1 MAFALIDSPMDQN
14 SLAASGSTVTLL
26 KSLAP
31 PLSQREIIEVMTEP
45 TEGRTNPASSGRAR
59 RPAASRPADV
69 SADSRAFTSVS
80 DRFFRQLVLG
90 MRNGVLAITRDGRL
104 AVMNEVAYRIL
115 DIAPQETDL
124 GREYPAVLAGQPDI
138 VRILSAAFDLAHL
151 PNRAELKLKP
161 SGKVIGYTL
170 SHILD
175 EKGQPEGAAVFFKDL
190 TLVEQM
196 EERERL
202 RDRLAALG
210 EMAAAIA
217 HEVKNP
223 LAGIEVMAGLLRRRI
238 PDVPDAQSLLNDI
251 INEAKIANAIVL
263 EVLEFVRPIRL
274 QVERTSIAQ
283 VLHDAVTMAERKV
296 SRGGVNVTMNI
307 QEQLPLIQADH
318 HQLCQL
324 FSNLLINGLEALGGA
339 GTIAITAGQ
348 GVEYQEPIA
357 MPGVRDP
364 AATLVVDVV
373 DDGPGVPPE
382 IAERVF
388 NPFFTTKPQGS
399 GLGLAIVRKIV
410 DAHDGHIDLATAPGQ
425 GTRFRVTLP
434 LNSGEEWLQ

>member
-1 MAFALIDSPMDQN
+1 
-14 SLAASGSTVTLL
+14 L
-26 KSLAP
+26 KSAALP
-31 PLSQREIIEVMTEP
+31 RSQKEISQVMTEP
-45 TEGRTNPASSGRAR
+45 PER
-59 RPAASRPADV
+59 RIPAAPVTRP
-69 SADSRAFTSVS
+69 RAAKKTSGNGGRGDAVRFNLVS

-90 MRNGVLAITRDGRL
+90 MRNGVLAVTRDGRV

-115 DIAPQETDL
+115 DIQPREDDL
-124 GREYPAVLAGQPDI
+124 GRSLGDVLASQPDV

-151 PNRAELKLKP
+151 PNRAELRLKP

-170 SHILD
+170 SHVLD
-175 EKGQPEGAAVFFKDL
+175 ERGEPEGAAVFFKDL

-196 EERERL
+196 EERDRL

-238 PDVPDAQSLLNDI
+238 PDVPDAQALLNDI
-251 INEAKIANAIVL
+251 INEAKVANNIVI
-263 EVLEFVRPIRL
+263 EVLDFVRPIRL

-296 SRGGVNVTMNI
+296 DRGGVNVAMNI

-324 FSNLLINGLEALGGA
+324 FGNLLINALEALAGK
-339 GTIAITAGQ
+339 GTIEITAAQ

-357 MPGVRDP
+357 MPGRRDP
-364 AATLVVDVV
+364 AATLVVDLV

-399 GLGLAIVRKIV
+399 GLGLAIVRKII
-410 DAHDGHIDLATAPGQ
+410 DAHDGHIDLTTAVGQ

-434 LNSGEEWLQ
+434 LNSGEDWLK

>member
-1 MAFALIDSPMDQN
+1 
-14 SLAASGSTVTLL
+14 
-26 KSLAP
+26 
-31 PLSQREIIEVMTEP
+31 
-45 TEGRTNPASSGRAR
+45 
-59 RPAASRPADV
+59 
-69 SADSRAFTSVS
+69 
-80 DRFFRQLVLG
+80 

-104 AVMNEVAYRIL
+104 VVLNEVACRIL
-115 DIAPQETDL
+115 DL
-124 GREYPAVLAGQPDI
+124 PAGSEATGQSYTSVLSEQPDI
-138 VRILSAAFDLAHL
+138 MRILAATFDLQHL
-151 PNRAELKLKP
+151 PNRAELKLKG

-175 EKGQPEGAAVFFKDL
+175 EHGQAEGAALFFKDL

-210 EMAAAIA
+210 EMAATIA

-238 PDVPDAQSLLNDI
+238 PDSPDAQALLNDI

-263 EVLEFVRPIRL
+263 EVLDFVRPIRL

-283 VLHDAVTMAERKV
+283 VLHDAVTLAERKV
-296 SRGGVNVTMNI
+296 NRGGAGVTMNI
-307 QEQLPLIQADH
+307 EEQLPLIQADQY
-318 HQLCQL
+318 QLCQL
-324 FSNLLINGLEALGGA
+324 FSNLLINGLEALGGS
-339 GTIAITAGQ
+339 GTISISALQSI
-348 GVEYQEPIA
+348 EYQEPA
-357 MPGVRDP
+357 AARRSDP
-364 AATLVVDVV
+364 PPTLVVEIA
-373 DDGPGVPPE
+373 DDGPGIPPD
-382 IAERVF
+382 ILERVF

-410 DAHDGHIDLATAPGQ
+410 DAHNGHIDLVSESQ

>member
-1 MAFALIDSPMDQN
+1 MPDRRERRGRSSAGRVRSPGESDGAAV
-14 SLAASGSTVTLL
+14 SPGAEAASVG
-26 KSLAP
+26 
-31 PLSQREIIEVMTEP
+31 
-45 TEGRTNPASSGRAR
+45 
-59 RPAASRPADV
+59 
-69 SADSRAFTSVS
+69 
-80 DRFFRQLVLG
+80 DRFFRQLVLS
-90 MRNGVLAITRDGRL
+90 MRNGVLAIGRDGRL
-104 AVMNEVAYRIL
+104 VVLNEVACRIL
-115 DIAPQETDL
+115 GLPGVESVI
-124 GREYPAVLAGQPDI
+124 GRPHTEALADQPDI
-138 VRILSAAFDLAHL
+138 IRVLAAAFDLQHL
-151 PNRAELKLKP
+151 PSRAELKLKG

-170 SHILD
+170 SHVLD
-175 EKGQPEGAAVFFKDL
+175 QDGQPEGAALFFKDL

-223 LAGIEVMAGLLRRRI
+223 LAGIEVMAGLLRRGI
-238 PDVPDAQSLLNDI
+238 PEVPDAQALLNDI
-251 INEAKIANAIVL
+251 ISEAKIANAIVL

-283 VLHDAVTMAERKV
+283 VLHDAVTLAERKV
-296 SRGGVNVTMNI
+296 NRGGVAVTMNI

-324 FSNLLINGLEALGGA
+324 FSNLLINGLEALGGN
-339 GTIAITAGQ
+339 GTISITAVQ
-348 GVEYQEPIA
+348 GVAYQEPAAIA
-357 MPGVRDP
+357 GRQEAPP
-364 AATLVVDVV
+364 TVVVEIS
-373 DDGPGVPPE
+373 DDGPGIP
-382 IAERVF
+382 IDILERVF

-410 DAHDGHIDLATAPGQ
+410 DAHNGHIDLVSGAQ
-425 GTRFRVTLP
+425 GTRFQVTLP

>member
-1 MAFALIDSPMDQN
+1 
-14 SLAASGSTVTLL
+14 LAAPVPT
-26 KSLAP
+26 AAA
-31 PLSQREIIEVMTEP
+31 LSPI
-45 TEGRTNPASSGRAR
+45 A
-59 RPAASRPADV
+59 
-69 SADSRAFTSVS
+69 
-80 DRFFRQLVLG
+80 DRFFRQMVLS
-90 MRNGVLAITRDGRL
+90 MRNGVLAITRGGHL
-104 AVMNEVAYRIL
+104 VVLNEVACRVLEIESGPASIGRHYSEVLADQPDVQRIL
-115 DIAPQETDL
+115 A
-124 GREYPAVLAGQPDI
+124 
-138 VRILSAAFDLAHL
+138 AAFDLQHL
-151 PNRAELKLKP
+151 PNRAETRLRG

-170 SHILD
+170 SHVLD
-175 EKGQPEGAAVFFKDL
+175 ENGQPEGAALFFKDL

-210 EMAAAIA
+210 EMAATIA

-238 PDVPDAQSLLNDI
+238 PDSPDAQALLNDI
-251 INEAKIANAIVL
+251 INEAKLANGIVI

-283 VLHDAVTMAERKV
+283 VLHDAVTLSERKV
-296 SRGGVNVTMNI
+296 TRGGVSVTMNI

-324 FSNLLINGLEALGGA
+324 FSNLLINGLEALGGN
-339 GTIAITAGQ
+339 GTIAITASQ
-348 GVEYQEPIA
+348 GVEYQEPGPVA
-357 MPGVRDP
+357 GRP
-364 AATLVVDVV
+364 APAPTVVVEV
-373 DDGPGVPPE
+373 ADDGPGVPPD
-382 IAERVF
+382 IVERVF

-410 DAHDGHIDLATAPGQ
+410 DAHNGHIDLVTGAQ
-425 GTRFRVTLP
+425 GTCFRVTLP

>member
-1 MAFALIDSPMDQN
+1 MHSN
-14 SLAASGSTVTLL
+14 SLAASRSTVTLL
-26 KSLAP
+26 KSPAYQP
-31 PLSQREIIEVMTEP
+31 GHKEAADVMTD
-45 TEGRTNPASSGRAR
+45 RVQRRRHPASPGRAAN
-59 RPAASRPADV
+59 RPARRAADPAAGDSVV
-69 SADSRAFTSVS
+69 SPAVT
-80 DRFFRQLVLG
+80 DRFFRHVVLG
-90 MRNGVLAITRDGRL
+90 MRNGVLAVTRDKRL

-115 DIAPQETDL
+115 DIPQGEDDI
-124 GREYPAVLAGQPDI
+124 GRPYSEVLASQPDM
-138 VRILSAAFDLAHL
+138 VRVLSAAFELTHL
-151 PNRAELKLKP
+151 PNRAELRLKR

-175 EKGQPEGAAVFFKDL
+175 DEGRAEGAAVFFKDL
-190 TLVEQM
+190 TLVEQL

-202 RDRLAALG
+202 RDRLASLG

-238 PDVPDAQSLLNDI
+238 PDVPDAQALLNDI
-251 INEAKIANAIVL
+251 ISEAKIANAIVL

-274 QVERTSIAQ
+274 QVDQTSIVQ

-296 SRGGVNVTMNI
+296 ERGDVSVTMNI
-307 QEQLPLIQADH
+307 QQQLPLIQADH

-324 FSNLLINGLEALGGA
+324 FCNLLINSLEALGGK
-339 GTIAITAGQ
+339 GTVGITAGV
-348 GVEYQEPIA
+348 GVAYQEPA
-357 MPGVRDP
+357 AASGERAPG
-364 AATLVVDVV
+364 ATLVVEVA

-382 IAERVF
+382 VVERVF

-410 DAHDGHIDLATAPGQ
+410 DAHDGRIDLETAPGQ

-434 LNSGEEWLQ
+434 LNAGEHWLH

>member
-1 MAFALIDSPMDQN
+1 MTDRLERRSPAVASN
-14 SLAASGSTVTLL
+14 SSAGTAGAV
-26 KSLAP
+26 
-31 PLSQREIIEVMTEP
+31 EP
-45 TEGRTNPASSGRAR
+45 
-59 RPAASRPADV
+59 
-69 SADSRAFTSVS
+69 SANVDGNRAFTSVS
-80 DRFFRQLVLG
+80 DRFYRQLVIG
-90 MRNGVLAITRDGRL
+90 MRNGVLALTRDGRV

-115 DIAPQETDL
+115 EIPPRDDHMGRAYTD
-124 GREYPAVLAGQPDI
+124 VLASQPDMI
-138 VRILSAAFDLAHL
+138 RILSAAFDLAHL
-151 PNRAELKLKP
+151 PNRAELRLKP

-175 EKGQPEGAAVFFKDL
+175 DSGTPEGAAVFFKDL

-238 PDVPDAQSLLNDI
+238 PDDADAQSLLNDI
-251 INEAKIANAIVL
+251 ISEAKVANAIVI

-274 QVERTSIAQ
+274 RVERTSMAQ
-283 VLHDAVTMAERKV
+283 VLHDAVTIAERKV
-296 SRGGVNVTMNI
+296 NRGGVNVTMNI

-324 FSNLLINGLEALGGA
+324 FSNLLINGLEALGGT

-348 GVEYQEPIA
+348 GVEYQEPA
-357 MPGVRDP
+357 AAQTGREP
-364 AATLVVDVV
+364 APTLVVDVA
-373 DDGPGVPPE
+373 DDGPGVPTE

-410 DAHDGHIDLATAPGQ
+410 DAHDGHIDLTTAAGQ

-434 LNSGEEWLQ
+434 LTAGEHWIG

>member
-1 MAFALIDSPMDQN
+1 VA
-14 SLAASGSTVTLL
+14 
-26 KSLAP
+26 
-31 PLSQREIIEVMTEP
+31 
-45 TEGRTNPASSGRAR
+45 
-59 RPAASRPADV
+59 PAAHADG
-69 SADSRAFTSVS
+69 SFAAVS

-90 MRNGVLAITRDGRL
+90 MRNGVLAISREGRVV
-104 AVMNEVAYRIL
+104 VMNEVAYRIL
-115 DIAPQETDL
+115 DIEPRETDAGSPYRDVLAPQQD
-124 GREYPAVLAGQPDI
+124 V
-138 VRILSAAFDLAHL
+138 VRILGAAFDLAHL
-151 PNRAELKLKP
+151 PNRAELRLKP

-175 EKGQPEGAAVFFKDL
+175 DEGRPEGAALFFKDL

-210 EMAAAIA
+210 EMAATIA

-223 LAGIEVMAGLLRRRI
+223 LAGIEVMAGLLRRRVPDS
-238 PDVPDAQSLLNDI
+238 PDVQSLVNDI
-251 INEAKIANAIVL
+251 ISEAKMANAIVL

-283 VLHDAVTMAERKV
+283 VLHDAVTIAERKV
-296 SRGGVNVTMNI
+296 DRGEVHVTMNV
-307 QEQLPLIQADH
+307 QEQLPLIQADN

-324 FSNLLINGLEALGGA
+324 FSNLIINALEALGKK
-339 GTIAITAGQ
+339 GTIAITAAQ
-348 GVEYQEPIA
+348 GVAYQEPMA
-357 MPGVRDP
+357 MPGPVDP
-364 AATLVVDVV
+364 ASTLVVDVV
-373 DDGPGVPPE
+373 DDGPGVPPDL
-382 IAERVF
+382 AERVF

-410 DAHDGHIDLATAPGQ
+410 DAHNGQIDLATAPGQ

-434 LNSGEEWLQ
+434 LENGEAWIG

>member
-1 MAFALIDSPMDQN
+1 
-14 SLAASGSTVTLL
+14 
-26 KSLAP
+26 
-31 PLSQREIIEVMTEP
+31 MTERPERRSTAAP
-45 TEGRTNPASSGRAR
+45 TARPRVRKTASAR
-59 RPAASRPADV
+59 RGGDGDGRIGL
-69 SADSRAFTSVS
+69 VS

-90 MRNGVLAITRDGRL
+90 MRNGVLVITRDGRVV
-104 AVMNEVAYRIL
+104 VMNEVAYRIF
-115 DIAPQETDL
+115 DIQPSSDDL
-124 GREYPAVLAGQPDI
+124 GRSVGEVLASQPDI

-151 PNRAELKLKP
+151 PNRAELRLKP

-170 SHILD
+170 SHVLD
-175 EKGQPEGAAVFFKDL
+175 DQGQPEGAAVFFKDL

-196 EERERL
+196 EERDRL

-251 INEAKIANAIVL
+251 IGEAKKANNIVI
-263 EVLEFVRPIRL
+263 EVLDFVRPIRL

-296 SRGGVNVTMNI
+296 SRGDVTVTMDV

-324 FSNLLINGLEALGGA
+324 FSNLLINALEALGGK
-339 GTIAITAGQ
+339 GTIEITAAQ
-348 GVEYQEPIA
+348 GVEYQEPVA
-357 MPGVRDP
+357 MPGRRDP
-364 AATLVVDVV
+364 AATLVVDLV

-382 IAERVF
+382 IAERAF

-410 DAHDGHIDLATAPGQ
+410 DAHDGHIDLATTVGQ

-434 LNSGEEWLQ
+434 LNSGEDWLR

>member
-1 MAFALIDSPMDQN
+1 
-14 SLAASGSTVTLL
+14 
-26 KSLAP
+26 
-31 PLSQREIIEVMTEP
+31 MTERP
-45 TEGRTNPASSGRAR
+45 QRRTQATSFGRSRKAVTP
-59 RPAASRPADV
+59 RPADPDVAV
-69 SADSRAFTSVS
+69 SQPFTSVS
-80 DRFFRQLVLG
+80 DHFFRQLVLG
-90 MRNGVLAITRDGRL
+90 MRNGVLAVTRDGRI
-104 AVMNEVAYRIL
+104 AVMNEAAYRIL
-115 DIAPQETDL
+115 DIPPHDDDL
-124 GREYPAVLAGQPDI
+124 GGDYSTVLASQPDI
-138 VRILSAAFDLAHL
+138 VRILSAVFDLTHL
-151 PNRAELKLKP
+151 ANRAELRLKP

-170 SHILD
+170 SHVLD
-175 EKGQPEGAAVFFKDL
+175 DKGQPEGATVFFKDL

-238 PDVPDAQSLLNDI
+238 PDLPDAQALLNDI
-251 INEAKIANAIVL
+251 ISEAKIANAIVL

-283 VLHDAVTMAERKV
+283 VLHDAVTLAERKV
-296 SRGGVNVTMNI
+296 NRGGVNVTMNI

-318 HQLCQL
+318 NQLCQL
-324 FSNLLINGLEALGGA
+324 FSNLVINGLEALGGD
-339 GTIAITAGQ
+339 GTIAIIAGQ
-348 GVEYQEPIA
+348 GVEYQEPIII
-357 MPGVRDP
+357 PGGGDP

-373 DDGPGVPPE
+373 DDGPGVPPDVS
-382 IAERVF
+382 ERMF

-410 DAHDGHIDLATAPGQ
+410 DAHNGHIDLISAPGQ

>member
-1 MAFALIDSPMDQN
+1 M
-14 SLAASGSTVTLL
+14 VTLL
-26 KSLAP
+26 KSLEAP
-31 PLSQREIIEVMTEP
+31 PTHEDYRPVMPERPNRRVRATPSPRPHKIATSAP
-45 TEGRTNPASSGRAR
+45 TPSSAGTVDGRLA
-59 RPAASRPADV
+59 
-69 SADSRAFTSVS
+69 VS
-80 DRFFRQLVLG
+80 DRFFKQLVLG
-90 MRNGVLAITRDGRL
+90 MRNGVLAITRSGQL
-104 AVMNEVAYRIL
+104 AVMNAVAYRVL
-115 DIAPQETDL
+115 DITPGLDDLGKPFSEVLAPQQDL
-124 GREYPAVLAGQPDI
+124 
-138 VRILSAAFDLAHL
+138 VRILSAAFDLVHL
-151 PNRAELKLKP
+151 PNRAELRLKP

-175 EKGQPEGAAVFFKDL
+175 EQGQPEGATLFFKDL

-238 PDVPDAQSLLNDI
+238 PDSPDAQSLLNDI
-251 INEAKIANAIVL
+251 ISEAKIANAIVL

-296 SRGGVNVTMNI
+296 ERGGVNVTMNI

-324 FSNLLINGLEALGGA
+324 FSNLVINGLEALGGK
-339 GTIAITAGQ
+339 GTIAITAAQ
-348 GVEYQEPIA
+348 GVAYQEPVQL
-357 MPGVRDP
+357 PGASDP
-364 AATLVVDVV
+364 AATLVVDVA
-373 DDGPGVPPE
+373 DDGPGVPPDMV
-382 IAERVF
+382 ERVF

-410 DAHDGHIDLATAPGQ
+410 DAHNGHIDLATAAGH

-434 LNSGEEWLQ
+434 LAAGEAWLR

>member
-1 MAFALIDSPMDQN
+1 MSERPERRSPTTPAGRSREQKRAT
-14 SLAASGSTVTLL
+14 AATDEHT
-26 KSLAP
+26 
-31 PLSQREIIEVMTEP
+31 RE
-45 TEGRTNPASSGRAR
+45 EGRFAT
-59 RPAASRPADV
+59 
-69 SADSRAFTSVS
+69 VS

-90 MRNGVLAITRDGRL
+90 MRNGVLAVTRDGRV

-115 DIAPQETDL
+115 EIEPGEDDL
-124 GREYPAVLAGQPDI
+124 GHRFDAVLSSQPDM

-151 PNRAELKLKP
+151 PNRAELRLKP

-175 EKGQPEGAAVFFKDL
+175 EKGEPEGAAVFFKDL
-190 TLVEQM
+190 TVVEQM
-196 EERERL
+196 EERDRL

-251 INEAKIANAIVL
+251 IGEAKKANNIVV
-263 EVLEFVRPIRL
+263 EVLDFVRPIRL

-296 SRGGVNVTMNI
+296 DRGTVNIAMNI

-324 FSNLLINGLEALGGA
+324 FSNLLLNALEALGGK
-339 GTIAITAGQ
+339 GRIEITAAQ

-357 MPGVRDP
+357 MPGRRDP
-364 AATLVVDVV
+364 AATLVVDLV

-410 DAHDGHIDLATAPGQ
+410 DAHDGYIDLATAPGQ

-434 LNSGEEWLQ
+434 LNAGEGWLQ

>member
-1 MAFALIDSPMDQN
+1 MAATAGAGQV
-14 SLAASGSTVTLL
+14 G
-26 KSLAP
+26 
-31 PLSQREIIEVMTEP
+31 
-45 TEGRTNPASSGRAR
+45 
-59 RPAASRPADV
+59 
-69 SADSRAFTSVS
+69 
-80 DRFFRQLVLG
+80 DRFFRQMVQS
-90 MRNGVLAITRDGRL
+90 MRNGVLAIARDGRL
-104 AVMNEVAYRIL
+104 VVLNEVACRIFDLDPGVDRIGAHYTEVLVAQPDVQRIL
-115 DIAPQETDL
+115 
-124 GREYPAVLAGQPDI
+124 G
-138 VRILSAAFDLAHL
+138 AAFDLQHL
-151 PNRAELKLKP
+151 PNRAETRLKG

-170 SHILD
+170 SHIND
-175 EKGQPEGAAVFFKDL
+175 EAGEPVGAALFFKDL

-238 PDVPDAQSLLNDI
+238 ADSPDAQGLLNDI

-283 VLHDAVTMAERKV
+283 VLHDAVTLAERKV
-296 SRGGVNVTMNI
+296 NRGSVAVTMNI
-307 QEQLPLIQADH
+307 EEQLPLIQADH
-318 HQLCQL
+318 GQLCQL
-324 FSNLLINGLEALGGA
+324 FSNLLINALEALDGH
-339 GTIAITAGQ
+339 GTIAISAQQ
-348 GVEYQEPIA
+348 GVEYQEPGA
-357 MPGVRDP
+357 AAGRSAP
-364 AATLVVDVV
+364 APTLVVEVS

-382 IAERVF
+382 VVEKVF

-399 GLGLAIVRKIV
+399 GLGLAIVRKVV
-410 DAHDGHIDLATAPGQ
+410 DAHNGHIDLVTGGE

-434 LNSGEEWLQ
+434 FNSGEEWLQ